1 MKKKIINWG
10 ILSSAKIG
18 WEHVIPAILKSKNS
32 KLVAIAS
39 RNTLRA
45 KKLAQKFRIDKSYG
59 SYKEL
64 YKDQEIDVIYN
75 PLPNHLHIKSSI
87 EACKNKKNILLEKPI
102 SLKATDI
109 DPLMKYASENKVV
122 IKEAFMVRH
131 HPQWQWVKKYI
142 KSGKLGSISS
152 ISTVFSYNNKNP
164 QNIRNIKKFGGGA
177 IYDIGCYPTVI
188 SRFLLDKEPKRVV
201 GLAKNDKKFK
211 TDILSSVVLDFGEI
225 YSSFIVATQSTFSQQ
240 VTILGTKKTLI
251 VENPFNAIATKP
263 TTVVIYN
270 GKSIYRKENTIKV
283 FPAADQ
289 YEHQVTKFS
298 NELLNKT
305 KADYDLKDAKKNMK
319 VLDAIFASIKKNKWI
334 KITSNKLDKKST
346 S

>member
-10 ILSSAKIG
+10 VISSAKIG

-32 KLVAIAS
+32 RLIAIAS

-45 KKLAQKFRIDKSYG
+45 KKLAQRFKITKSYG
-59 SYKEL
+59 SYQEL

-87 EACKNKKNILLEKPI
+87 EACKNKKNILLEKPL
-102 SLKATDI
+102 SLKASDI
-109 DPLMKYASENKVV
+109 DPLIKYASQNKVV

-142 KSGKLGSISS
+142 KSGKLGSISG

-164 QNIRNIKKFGGGA
+164 KNIRNIKKFGGGA

-188 SRFLLDKEPKRVV
+188 SRYLLDKEPKRVV

-240 VTILGTKKTLI
+240 VIILGTKKTLI
-251 VENPFNAIATKP
+251 VENPFNAIASKP

-283 FPAADQ
+283 FPATDQ

-298 NELLNKT
+298 NELLYKT
-305 KADYDLKDAKKNMK
+305 KADYELVDAKKNMK
-319 VLDAIFASIKKNKWI
+319 VLDAIFMSIKKNKWI
-334 KITSNKLDKKST
+334 KI
-346 S
+346 

>member
-45 KKLAQKFRIDKSYG
+45 KKLAQKFKIDKSYG
-59 SYKEL
+59 SYQEL

-188 SRFLLDKEPKRVV
+188 SRYLLDKEPKRVV
-201 GLAKNDKKFK
+201 GSAKNDKKFK

-305 KADYDLKDAKKNMK
+305 KEDYDLKDAKKNMK
-319 VLDAIFASIKKNKWI
+319 VLDAIFVSIKKNKWI
-334 KITSNKLDKKST
+334 KI
-346 S
+346 

>member
-1 MKKKIINWG
+1 MKKRIINWG

-45 KKLAQKFRIDKSYG
+45 KKLAQRFKITKSYG
-59 SYKEL
+59 SYQEL

-164 QNIRNIKKFGGGA
+164 KNIRNIKKFGGGA

-240 VTILGTKKTLI
+240 VTILVTKKTLI

-319 VLDAIFASIKKNKWI
+319 VLDAIFVSIKKNKWI
-334 KITSNKLDKKST
+334 KI
-346 S
+346 

>member
-45 KKLAQKFRIDKSYG
+45 KKLAQKFKIDKSYG
-59 SYKEL
+59 SYQEL

-109 DPLMKYASENKVV
+109 DPLMKYATENKVV

-319 VLDAIFASIKKNKWI
+319 VLDAIFVSIKKNKWI
-334 KITSNKLDKKST
+334 KI
-346 S
+346 

>member
-45 KKLAQKFRIDKSYG
+45 KKLAQKFKIDKSYG
-59 SYKEL
+59 SYQEL

-188 SRFLLDKEPKRVV
+188 SRFLLDKEPKKVV

-319 VLDAIFASIKKNKWI
+319 VLDAIFVSIKKNKWI
-334 KITSNKLDKKST
+334 KI
-346 S
+346 

>member
-45 KKLAQKFRIDKSYG
+45 KKLAQKFKIDKSYG
-59 SYKEL
+59 SYQEL

-164 QNIRNIKKFGGGA
+164 KNIRNIKKFGGGA

-251 VENPFNAIATKP
+251 LENPFNAIATKP

-319 VLDAIFASIKKNKWI
+319 VLDAIFVSIKKNKWI
-334 KITSNKLDKKST
+334 KI
-346 S
+346 

>member
-32 KLVAIAS
+32 RLVAIAS

-45 KKLAQKFRIDKSYG
+45 KKLAQKFKIDKSYG
-59 SYKEL
+59 SYQEL

-289 YEHQVTKFS
+289 YEYQVTKFS

-319 VLDAIFASIKKNKWI
+319 VLDAIFVSIKKNKWI
-334 KITSNKLDKKST
+334 KI
-346 S
+346 

>member
-1 MKKKIINWG
+1 MKKRIINWG
-10 ILSSAKIG
+10 ILSTAKIG
-18 WEHVIPAILKSKNS
+18 WEHVIPAIKKSKNS
-32 KLVAIAS
+32 QVIALAS
-39 RNTLRA
+39 RNLSSARA
-45 KKLAQKFRIDKSYG
+45 LTKKFKIPKSYG

-64 YKDQEIDVIYN
+64 YEDKDVDVIYN

-87 EACKNKKNILLEKPI
+87 EACRNKKNLLLEKPL
-102 SLKATDI
+102 SLKSKDI
-109 DPLMKYASENKVV
+109 DPLIEIASQNKVIV
-122 IKEAFMVRH
+122 KEAFMVRH

-164 QNIRNIKKFGGGA
+164 KNIRNIKKFGGGA

-225 YSSFIVATQSTFSQQ
+225 YSSFIVSTQSTFSQQ
-240 VTILGTKKTLI
+240 VIILGTKKTLI
-251 VENPFNAIATKP
+251 VENPFNAVATKP

-270 GKSIYRKENTIKV
+270 GKSIYRKENTTKV
-283 FPAADQ
+283 FPATDQ

-298 NELLNKT
+298 NELIYKT
-305 KADYDLKDAKKNMK
+305 KIDYDLIDAKKNMK
-319 VLDAIFASIKKNKWI
+319 VLDAIFMSIKKSKWI
-334 KITSNKLDKKST
+334 KI
-346 S
+346 

>member
-45 KKLAQKFRIDKSYG
+45 KKLAQKFKIDKSYG
-59 SYKEL
+59 SYQEL

-109 DPLMKYASENKVV
+109 DPLIKYASENKVV

-305 KADYDLKDAKKNMK
+305 KADYDLIDAKKNMK
-319 VLDAIFASIKKNKWI
+319 VLDAIFVSIKKNKWI
-334 KITSNKLDKKST
+334 KI
-346 S
+346 